1 MGRILVVE
9 DDESMNE
16 ILVST
21 LSDAGHEVKS
31 VFNGEEA
38 VNLCQEVWFDLVI
51 TDVRLPGI
59 DGVETLSRLKDIQF
73 ALKFIVITGYASE
86 DTPVRA
92 IRLSVDDYLFKPF
105 SLRYL
110 LESVERVLNQEEDK
124 KSKLDLFEALF
135 SEVGLT
141 PAEDSHKLLESLVDA
156 RQEAFRGLYVGIRSG
171 YLSQTKAA
179 EIYTDLE
186 ALEDAFRNE
195 LHVIEKDKSN
205 ALKLQAHYSD
215 IHQRLALLKSGDQVG
230 TKPRIP
236 ARLFQPLFDAVKK
249 SAITFEELL
258 YAPLLRKTPEERFEA
273 LTELLALKRKLWPDS
288 K

>member
-9 DDESMNE
+9 DDESMNQ

-31 VFNGEEA
+31 VFRGEEA
-38 VNLCQEVWFDLVI
+38 VSLCQEVWFDLVI

-110 LESVERVLNQEEDK
+110 LDSVERVLNQDEDK

-141 PAEDSHKLLESLVDA
+141 PAEDSHQLLETLVEA

-171 YLSQTKAA
+171 YLSQSKAA

-186 ALEDAFRNE
+186 ALESSFRNE
-195 LHVIEKDKSN
+195 LHIFEKDRSN
-205 ALKLQAHYSD
+205 AEKLQERYSD
-215 IHQRLALLKSGDQVG
+215 IHQRLALLESGDQQVG

-236 ARLFQPLFDAVKK
+236 ARLFQPLFDAVKG

-258 YAPLLRKTPEERFEA
+258 YAPLLRTTPEERFEA
-273 LTELLALKRKLWPDS
+273 LAELLSLKRKLWPD
-288 K
+288 